1 MYSIAWSAMQPKETA
16 MNKKL
21 VTMAILIVMISTT
34 LMAGNWG
41 SSFGGEMENI
51 LQSVEISSLS
61 EAEAE
66 GILLMRE
73 EEKLARD
80 VYLTLYDKW
89 GLRTFTNIA
98 GAESTHMDAMGILL
112 ERYNL
117 DDPIKSDTIGVFTNP
132 EIQNLYDVLVAQG
145 SESFNAALNVGATI
159 EDLDIY
165 DLERLIAD
173 TDNDDLKIVYQNLLK
188 GSRNHMRAF
197 DMQLSRN
204 GVDYQAQYMSDENL
218 AIILNTDMER
228 GAVISNP
235 NFQF

>member
-1 MYSIAWSAMQPKETA
+1 
-16 MNKKL
+16 
-21 VTMAILIVMISTT
+21 
-34 LMAGNWG
+34 
-41 SSFGGEMENI
+41 
-51 LQSVEISSLS
+51 
-61 EAEAE
+61 
-66 GILLMRE
+66 MRE

-117 DDPIKSDTIGVFTNP
+117 EDPIKSDTIGVFTNP
-132 EIQNLYDVLVAQG
+132 EMQNLYDTLVAQG

-204 GVDYQAQYMSDENL
+204 GVDYQAQYMSDDSL
-218 AIILNTDMER
+218 SLILNTDMER

-235 NFQF
+235 NFKF

>member
-1 MYSIAWSAMQPKETA
+1 
-16 MNKKL
+16 MNKKIIAM
-21 VTMAILIVMISTT
+21 TILIVMISSG

-41 SSFGGEMENI
+41 SNFGGEMENI
-51 LQSVEISSLS
+51 LESVDISSLS
-61 EAEAE
+61 VAETE

-98 GAESTHMDAMGILL
+98 GAESTHMDAMGVLI

-117 DDPIKSDTIGVFTNP
+117 EDPIKTDEVGVFTNP
-132 EIQNLYDVLVAQG
+132 EMQSLYTSLVAQG
-145 SESFNAALNVGATI
+145 SESLAEALKVGATI

-165 DLERLIAD
+165 DLERLIAE
-173 TDNDDLKIVYQNLLK
+173 TDNNDVKIAYQNLLK
-188 GSRNHMRAF
+188 GSRNHMRSF
-197 DMQLSRN
+197 SMQLDRN
-204 GVDYQAQYMSDENL
+204 RVEYTAQYISSSEMSK
-218 AIILNTDMER
+218 IVNTDMER

-235 NFQF
+235 NFKF

>member
-1 MYSIAWSAMQPKETA
+1 

-21 VTMAILIVMISTT
+21 VTIAILTVMISTA
-34 LMAGNWG
+34 LVAGNRG
-41 SSFGGEMENI
+41 SDFGGEMESV
-51 LQSVEISSLS
+51 LESVEISSLYD
-61 EAEAE
+61 AEAE

-117 DDPIKSDTIGVFTNP
+117 EDPIKSDTIGVFTNP
-132 EIQNLYDVLVAQG
+132 EMQNLYNTLVAQG

-165 DLERLIAD
+165 DLERLIED

-204 GVDYQAQYMSDENL
+204 GIDYQAQYISDESL
-218 AIILNTDMER
+218 SIILNTDMER
-228 GAVISNP
+228 GAVITNP
-235 NFQF
+235 NFRF

>member
-1 MYSIAWSAMQPKETA
+1 

-21 VTMAILIVMISTT
+21 VTIAILIVMISTG

-51 LQSVEISSLS
+51 LESVEISSLS
-61 EAEAE
+61 DAEAE

-117 DDPIKSDTIGVFTNP
+117 DDPIKSDSVGVFTNP
-132 EIQNLYDVLVAQG
+132 EMQNLYNTLVAQG

-165 DLERLIAD
+165 DLERLIED
-173 TDNDDLKIVYQNLLK
+173 TDNNDLKIVYQNLLK

-204 GVDYQAQYMSDENL
+204 GVDYQAQYISDENL
-218 AIILNTDMER
+218 SIILKTDMER

-235 NFQF
+235 NFKF

>member
-1 MYSIAWSAMQPKETA
+1 

-21 VTMAILIVMISTT
+21 VTIAILTVMISTG

-41 SSFGGEMENI
+41 SNFGGEMESI
-51 LQSVEISSLS
+51 LESVEKSSLS
-61 EAEAE
+61 NGEAE

-132 EIQNLYDVLVAQG
+132 EMQNLYDTLVTQG

-173 TDNDDLKIVYQNLLK
+173 TNNDDLKIVYQNLLK

-204 GVDYQAQYMSDENL
+204 GINYEAQFISNESL
-218 AIILNTDMER
+218 SVILNTDMER

-235 NFQF
+235 NFKF

>member
-1 MYSIAWSAMQPKETA
+1 

-21 VTMAILIVMISTT
+21 ITIAILIVMISTG
-34 LMAGNWG
+34 LMAAGWGPGFGN
-41 SSFGGEMENI
+41 EMESV
-51 LQSVEISSLS
+51 LESVETSSLS
-61 EAEAE
+61 GAEAE

-80 VYLTLYDKW
+80 VYLTLYEKW

-98 GAESTHMDAMGILL
+98 AAESTHMDAMGILM

-117 DDPIKSDTIGVFTNP
+117 DDPIKTDAIGVFTNP
-132 EIQNLYDVLVAQG
+132 EMQSLYTALVAQG
-145 SESFNAALNVGATI
+145 SESFESALTVGATI

-165 DLERLIAD
+165 DLERLISD

-197 DMQLSRN
+197 YMQLSRN
-204 GVDYQAQYMSDENL
+204 GVDYQAQYMSSEGL
-218 AIILNTDMER
+218 SKILNTDMER

-235 NFQF
+235 NFRF

>member
-1 MYSIAWSAMQPKETA
+1 

-21 VTMAILIVMISTT
+21 VTIAILIVMISTG

-41 SSFGGEMENI
+41 SNFGGEMESI
-51 LQSVEISSLS
+51 LESVEPGSLS
-61 EAEAE
+61 NAEAE

-98 GAESTHMDAMGILL
+98 GAESTHMDAMGVLL

-117 DDPIKSDTIGVFTNP
+117 EDPIKSDTIGVFTNP
-132 EIQNLYDVLVAQG
+132 EMQNLYDTLVAQG

-204 GVDYQAQYMSDENL
+204 GVDYQAQFMSDEGL
-218 AIILNTDMER
+218 ALILNTDMER

-235 NFQF
+235 NFKF

>member
-1 MYSIAWSAMQPKETA
+1 

-21 VTMAILIVMISTT
+21 VTIAILTVMISTA
-34 LMAGNWG
+34 LMAGNRG
-41 SSFGGEMENI
+41 SDFGGEMESV
-51 LQSVEISSLS
+51 LESVEISSLYD
-61 EAEAE
+61 AEAE

-117 DDPIKSDTIGVFTNP
+117 EDPIKSDTIGVFTNP
-132 EIQNLYDVLVAQG
+132 EMQNLYNTLVAQG

-165 DLERLIAD
+165 DLERLIED

-204 GVDYQAQYMSDENL
+204 GIDYQAQYISDESL
-218 AIILNTDMER
+218 SIILNTDMER
-228 GAVISNP
+228 GAVITNP
-235 NFQF
+235 NFRF

>member
-1 MYSIAWSAMQPKETA
+1 
-16 MNKKL
+16 MNKKI
-21 VTMAILIVMISTT
+21 VTIAILTVMISTT

-41 SSFGGEMENI
+41 SNFGSEMENI
-51 LQSVEISSLS
+51 LESVEKGSLS
-61 EAEAE
+61 SVEAE

-117 DDPIKSDTIGVFTNP
+117 DDPIKSDAIGVFTNP
-132 EIQNLYDVLVAQG
+132 EMQNLYDTLVAQG

-204 GVDYQAQYMSDENL
+204 GVDYQAQYMSDESL
-218 AIILNTDMER
+218 SLILNTDMER
-228 GAVISNP
+228 GSVISNP
-235 NFQF
+235 NFKF

>member
-1 MYSIAWSAMQPKETA
+1 
-16 MNKKL
+16 MNKKIIAM
-21 VTMAILIVMISTT
+21 TILIVMISTA

-41 SSFGGEMENI
+41 SDFGGQMESV
-51 LQSVEISSLS
+51 LESVEISSLS
-61 EAEAE
+61 GAEAE

-80 VYLTLYDKW
+80 VYLTLYEKW
-89 GLRTFTNIA
+89 GLRTFSNIA
-98 GAESTHMDAMGILL
+98 GAESTHMDAMAVLM
-112 ERYNL
+112 ERYDL
-117 DDPIKSDTIGVFTNP
+117 DDPIKTDAIGVFTNP
-132 EIQNLYDVLVAQG
+132 EMQSLYTALVVQG
-145 SESFNAALNVGATI
+145 SESFESALTVGATI

-204 GVDYQAQYMSDENL
+204 GVDYQAQYISAEGL
-218 AIILNTDMER
+218 ARILNTDMER
-228 GAVISNP
+228 GAVITNP
-235 NFQF
+235 NFKF

>member
-1 MYSIAWSAMQPKETA
+1 

-21 VTMAILIVMISTT
+21 ATIAILIVMISTSV
-34 LMAGNWG
+34 MAGNRE
-41 SSFGGEMENI
+41 SNFGGEMENI
-51 LQSVEISSLS
+51 LKTVEKSSLS
-61 EAEAE
+61 TAEAD

-80 VYLTLYDKW
+80 VYLTLYEKW

-98 GAESTHMDAMGILL
+98 SAESTHMDAMGILL

-117 DDPIKSDTIGVFTNP
+117 DDPIKSDSIGVFTNT
-132 EIQNLYDVLVAQG
+132 EMQNLYNVLVAQG
-145 SESFNAALNVGATI
+145 TESINAALNVGATI
-159 EDLDIY
+159 EDLDIF
-165 DLERLIAD
+165 DLERLIQD

-204 GVDYQAQYMSDENL
+204 GVDYHAQYMSDESL
-218 AIILNTDMER
+218 SIILNTAMER

-235 NFQF
+235 NFKF

>member
-1 MYSIAWSAMQPKETA
+1 MK
-16 MNKKL
+16 KKL
-21 VTMAILIVMISTT
+21 VTIAILIVMISTG

-41 SSFGGEMENI
+41 SNFGGEMESV
-51 LQSVEISSLS
+51 LESVEISALS
-61 EAEAE
+61 NVEAE

-98 GAESTHMDAMGILL
+98 SAESTHMDAMGILL

-132 EIQNLYDVLVAQG
+132 EMQNLYDTLVAQG
-145 SESFNAALNVGATI
+145 SESLTAALNVGATI

-204 GVDYQAQYMSDENL
+204 GVDYQAQYMSGEGL
-218 AIILNTDMER
+218 TLILNTDMER
-228 GAVISNP
+228 GVVISNP
-235 NFQF
+235 NFKF

>member
-1 MYSIAWSAMQPKETA
+1 

-21 VTMAILIVMISTT
+21 ATIAILIVMISTA

-41 SSFGGEMENI
+41 SNFGGEMESI
-51 LQSVEISSLS
+51 LESVEPGSLS
-61 EAEAE
+61 NAEAE

-98 GAESTHMDAMGILL
+98 GAESTHMDAMGVLL

-117 DDPIKSDTIGVFTNP
+117 EDPIKSDTIGVFTNP
-132 EIQNLYDVLVAQG
+132 EMQNLYDTLVAQG

-204 GVDYQAQYMSDENL
+204 GVDYQAQFMSDEGL
-218 AIILNTDMER
+218 ALILNTDMER

-235 NFQF
+235 NFKF

>member
-1 MYSIAWSAMQPKETA
+1 MK
-16 MNKKL
+16 KKL
-21 VTMAILIVMISTT
+21 LAIAILLVVISTG
-34 LMAGNWG
+34 LMAGTRG
-41 SSFGGEMENI
+41 SNFGGQMESV
-51 LQSVEISSLS
+51 LESVEVTSVS

-80 VYLTLYDKW
+80 VYLTLYEKW

-98 GAESTHMDAMGILL
+98 GAESTHMDAMAILM

-117 DDPIKSDTIGVFTNP
+117 DDPVKTDAIGVFTNP
-132 EIQNLYDVLVAQG
+132 ELQSLYTALVAQG
-145 SESFNAALNVGATI
+145 SESLSAALTVGATI

-197 DMQLSRN
+197 DMQLSRS
-204 GVDYQAQYMSDENL
+204 GVDYQARYMSAEDL
-218 AIILNTDMER
+218 SKILNSDMER

-235 NFQF
+235 DFRF

>member
-21 VTMAILIVMISTT
+21 VTMAILIVMIGTT

>member
-1 MYSIAWSAMQPKETA
+1 

-21 VTMAILIVMISTT
+21 VTIAILIVMISTG

-41 SSFGGEMENI
+41 SNFGGEMESI
-51 LQSVEISSLS
+51 LESVEKSSLS
-61 EAEAE
+61 SAEAE
-66 GILLMRE
+66 GVLLMRE

-89 GLRTFTNIA
+89 GIRTFTNIA

-117 DDPIKSDTIGVFTNP
+117 DDPIKSDAIGVFTNP
-132 EIQNLYDVLVAQG
+132 EMQKLYDTLVAQG
-145 SESFNAALNVGATI
+145 SESFNAALTVGATI

-173 TDNDDLKIVYQNLLK
+173 TDNDDIKIVYQNLLK

-204 GVDYQAQYMSDENL
+204 GVDYQAQYMSNESL
-218 AIILNTDMER
+218 SLILNTDMER
-228 GAVISNP
+228 GSVISNP
-235 NFQF
+235 NFKF